1 MYKEN
6 TENEQPL
13 TQLFSFS
20 LERMLKYV
28 QQETKRNENS
38 RLGLKGNRPIK
49 YTTEFL
55 LKLHIVMECY
65 MLSEKVK

>member
-49 YTTEFL
+49 YTIEFL